1 MQVPPTP
8 ALEAETART
17 TFRTGYWSALA
28 TTALTVLSFG
38 LALTAVPDR
47 VPYPF
52 TSHVIAE
59 AWPGDYLWMY
69 PAMVLMVVFVALV
82 AAVHACAPPARKI
95 YALVG
100 LCLAGVAAAILLMDY
115 YVQVT
120 VMQPSLEKGQL
131 DGWAM
136 LTMYN
141 PHGVFIALEEIGY
154 LLMGLVFL
162 CLAAT
167 FVRRNRLERTIR
179 WLFTLS
185 FAAGLVSLIV
195 VAATRGIDRGDAF
208 EIIVIS
214 IVWVTL
220 IAAGPLLAI
229 VFRRAVRQ
237 SRATWPPHI
246 SREETS

>member
-1 MQVPPTP
+1 MSRGGLVIMESQPID
-8 ALEAETART
+8 ALEAAGTRT
-17 TFRTGYWSALA
+17 IYRFGYWSALA
-28 TTALTVLSFG
+28 TTALTVVSFA

-47 VPYPF
+47 VPYPYS
-52 TSHVIAE
+52 SHVIAE
-59 AWPGDYLWMY
+59 QWPGDYLWMY

-82 AAVHACAPPARKI
+82 AAIHACAPPARRI
-95 YALVG
+95 YSLVG
-100 LCLAGVAAAILLMDY
+100 LCVASVAASILLIDY

-120 VMQPSLEKGQL
+120 VMQPSLAKGQL

-162 CLAAT
+162 CLAAVFT
-167 FVRRNRLERTIR
+167 RRNRIERSIR
-179 WLFTLS
+179 WLLTLS
-185 FAAGLVSLIV
+185 FAAAIIALLM

-214 IVWVTL
+214 IIWLTL
-220 IAAGPLLAI
+220 IVAGPLLA
-229 VFRRAVRQ
+229 VAFRRAVRE
-237 SRATWPPHI
+237 SRST
-246 SREETS
+246 

>member
-1 MQVPPTP
+1 MEAPPNP
-8 ALEAETART
+8 ALDATRAGATVR
-17 TFRTGYWSALA
+17 FGYWSALA
-28 TTALTVLSFG
+28 TAALTVVSFA
-38 LALTAVPDR
+38 LAITAVPDR

-59 AWPGDYLWMY
+59 QWPGDYLWMY
-69 PAMVLMVVFVALV
+69 PAMVLMVVFVALS
-82 AAVHACAPPARKI
+82 AAIHGYAPPSRKI
-95 YALVG
+95 YSLVG
-100 LCLAGVAAAILLMDY
+100 LCVAGLAAAILLIDY

-136 LTMYN
+136 LSMYN

-154 LLMGLVFL
+154 LLMSLALL
-162 CLAAT
+162 CLAAA
-167 FVRRNRLERTIR
+167 FVGRNRLERGIR

-185 FAAGLVSLIV
+185 FAAVLVALV
-195 VAATRGIDRGDAF
+195 AVAATRGIDRGDRF

-214 IVWVTL
+214 IVWLTL
-220 IAAGPLLAI
+220 IVVGPLLAI

-237 SRATWPPHI
+237 SRAA
-246 SREETS
+246 